1 MTSSPPSPLPL
12 PLQSPSPS
20 SPPIKHSGNHN
31 SPSPSQPSPLQPSQ
45 LSQSPSQPSPSSV
58 TMDHVLS
65 ALNETVSERET
76 RIRSL
81 FSYFDSTNAGYIDS
95 KEIERGLSALQIPA
109 DYKYAKELLR
119 VCDCDKDGRVE
130 YYEFKRYMDD
140 KELELYRI
148 FQDIDV
154 QHNGA
159 ILPEELYDALLKAEC
174 RIVAYENPNT
184 EDMEIK
190 PNKLSLKNFYDALV
204 KANINKYVKEW
215 LEVGWK
221 KAEKNGL

>member
-1 MTSSPPSPLPL
+1 MTSSPPSPL

-45 LSQSPSQPSPSSV
+45 LSQSPSQPSAV

-81 FSYFDSTNAGYIDS
+81 FNYFDSTNAGYIDS

-174 RIVAYENPNT
+174 RIVGYENSNT
-184 EDMEIK
+184 EHMEIK

-204 KANINKYVKEW
+204 KANIVY
-215 LEVGWK
+215 LTD
-221 KAEKNGL
+221 